1 MKSIQNKIK
10 SSIAFAILLFM
21 ARRKGLDGLCPSLL
35 RNTRLCS
42 SSARGFESLVFKATK
57 KEEQPRKRDSSSFGA
72 PEGTR
77 TPDLLVRS
85 QTLYPTELPA
95 HMERMTRLELATST
109 LARWRSTRW
118 ATSANAKSI
127 IHIIMWV
134 VKWFLKF
141 NCYILH
147 YFIYCL
153 YCEYF

>member
-42 SSARGFESLVFKATK
+42 PSARGGSSSLYSKQQKKKSNHENVISLLLARRKGLDGLCPSLLRNTRLCSPSARGFESLVFKVTK
-57 KEEQPRKRDSSSFGA
+57 KEEQPRKRDFSSFGA

-95 HMERMTRLELATST
+95 LIWSG
-109 LARWRSTRW
+109 
-118 ATSANAKSI
+118 
-127 IHIIMWV
+127 
-134 VKWFLKF
+134 
-141 NCYILH
+141 
-147 YFIYCL
+147 
-153 YCEYF
+153 

>member
-1 MKSIQNKIK
+1 MGSAHRCYATPDCVRLRRGCSSPLYSKQKKKSNHENVI
-10 SSIAFAILLFM
+10 SLLL

-42 SSARGFESLVFKATK
+42 PSARGGRVPCLQGNK
-57 KEEQPRKRDSSSFGA
+57 KEEQPRKRDFSSFGA

-109 LARWRSTRW
+109 LARWRSTR
-118 ATSANAKSI
+118 
-127 IHIIMWV
+127 
-134 VKWFLKF
+134 
-141 NCYILH
+141 
-147 YFIYCL
+147 
-153 YCEYF
+153 

>member
-1 MKSIQNKIK
+1 MMYRFATPDCVRLRRGGSSPLSSRQQKKKSNHENVI
-10 SSIAFAILLFM
+10 SLLL

-42 SSARGFESLVFKATK
+42 PSARRFESLVFKATK
-57 KEEQPRKRDSSSFGA
+57 KEEQPRKRDFSSFGA

-109 LARWRSTRW
+109 LARWRSTR
-118 ATSANAKSI
+118 
-127 IHIIMWV
+127 
-134 VKWFLKF
+134 
-141 NCYILH
+141 
-147 YFIYCL
+147 
-153 YCEYF
+153 